1 MCYNFGSGFWVTR
14 THSAGLLGVNQGTHT
29 HVAGLFSM
37 GKLVFCVQYTETCA
51 LYTDFCVHYADNFC
65 QFFEKC

>member
-1 MCYNFGSGFWVTR
+1 MMEEVKDSSPSLKIDRKLKTDDKGDLASPKYKN
-14 THSAGLLGVNQGTHT
+14 
-29 HVAGLFSM
+29 SM
-37 GKLVFCVQYTETCA
+37 GKSDFCVRYTETCA